1 MGTGWCLDLSHV
13 PVTLWPCLLLGDLW
27 GILPRV
33 SVPSGWVARAVPS
46 TVRLGREY
54 GRGVGSGLLGC
65 RGLWPEAEWAHWYTS
80 HPPPSV
86 T

>member
-27 GILPRV
+27 GIWPRA

-46 TVRLGREY
+46 TIRLGREY
-54 GRGVGSGLLGC
+54 GRGVGSGQRLN
-65 RGLWPEAEWAHWYTS
+65 GLTGIH
-80 HPPPSV
+80 HPLRPV
-86 T
+86 